1 MSWHDEPYGGLQ
13 TRWQIEEADAI
24 ACRLREMFLGVP
36 IEGVHV
42 LRALRAEQLM
52 TETGP
57 MAGRALEALEELKG
71 RNR

>member
-1 MSWHDEPYGGLQ
+1 MSDADAHYDRLA

-24 ACRLREMFLGVP
+24 ACHLRQMFLGVP
-36 IEGVHV
+36 IDGIHV

-57 MAGRALEALEELKG
+57 MAGRALDALEG
-71 RNR
+71 GNR